1 MVVPIVVLWLFLAMV
16 IGWLGRNLRFRFWG
30 YFFASILLTQVIGLL
45 LYVAAIPVK
54 PRAPK
59 VVKVSKGK

>member
-1 MVVPIVVLWLFLAMV
+1 MAPLIVLWLFLAIV

-30 YFFASILLTQVIGLL
+30 YFFASILLTPVIGLL

-54 PRAPK
+54 PRAAK
-59 VVKVSKGK
+59 VIKVSKGK